1 MTIGPELIET
11 IKAIAGIITA
21 LGVIFGVVF
30 AIYRFVL
37 RQKQQDE
44 EIKSI
49 KEENALVCYALRACL
64 DGLQQLGANHTVPD
78 AKERLEKHLNI
89 QILFLNSLQVL
100 RVKLVILA
108 LLEQLVQKAILVQWV
123 RAVMRKQGGNY
134 QLIRYKLQ
142 PHCRLVS
149 VKVIA

>member
-89 QILFLNSLQVL
+89 VAH
-100 RVKLVILA
+100 K
-108 LLEQLVQKAILVQWV
+108 
-123 RAVMRKQGGNY
+123 
-134 QLIRYKLQ
+134 
-142 PHCRLVS
+142 
-149 VKVIA
+149 